1 MAVSVLDTVASQLE
15 TVLPEITDIYVN
27 SDQLYGKVKPTTKA
41 ERISRYLLRWALRR
55 WGGGNFQKVS
65 GDAGTGG
72 SLGAGTAQKHMYL
85 LSGYF
90 YSSIIFRLTE
100 EQIETSDRSVVENLL
115 ANQQAIGIVSQQ
127 HYDDVT
133 FHTNGNGILTNSSS
147 ATNGTT
153 TLTFAAATDTLG
165 VNLLFEGMTV
175 GVWDSTGATERAAAT
190 AAPIVI
196 ISIDHE
202 AKVVT
207 FDQTVTG
214 LTQGDIISLRNM
226 AVYGPSS
233 LTSFASTYPGTQGST
248 SATGGIGGDSFRHG
262 FKYFTDTTSSNYFF
276 GQLKSA
282 IPQLNPVRVNAS
294 NDQLQWE
301 HGLRLVAKIKQKR
314 PDKEMWK
321 NITGIAHGT
330 QKARVFEMG
339 MAISQKFIGTEFG
352 QSVDLVPSNQA
363 NSDEFNFAGIRHIES
378 TRQDR
383 GTIDYVNFN
392 LLGRAEA
399 QPLQPFGR
407 GGVTLHQGRGS
418 DGTLQTYVEWAY
430 TIAYDN
436 IATENGA
443 FGRIDSLSGP
453 SSDWDA

>member
-15 TVLPEITDIYVN
+15 TVLPEITDIYAN
-27 SDQLYGKVKPTTKA
+27 SDQLYGKVKPTNKV
-41 ERISRYLLRWALRR
+41 EKISRYLLRWALRR

-72 SLGAGTAQKHMYL
+72 SLGVGTAQKQMFL

-100 EQIETSDRSVVENLL
+100 EQVETSDRSVVENLL

-127 HYDDVT
+127 LYDDVT
-133 FHTNGNGILTNSSS
+133 FHQTGTGILTNASS

-153 TLTFAAATDTLG
+153 TLTFAGTTDTLG
-165 VNLLFEGMTV
+165 VNMLFEGMTV
-175 GVWDSTGATERAAAT
+175 GVWDATGATERAAAT
-190 AAPIVI
+190 SAPIVI
-196 ISIDHE
+196 IAIDYE
-202 AKVVT
+202 ARTVT
-207 FDQTVTG
+207 FDQSVTT
-214 LTQGDIISLRNM
+214 LTSTDIITLRNM
-226 AVYGPSS
+226 AIYGPST
-233 LTSFASTYPGTQGST
+233 LVAFASTYPGTQGST

-262 FKYFTDTTSSNYFF
+262 FPYFTDITSSNYFF

-282 IPQLNPVRVNAS
+282 VPQLNPVRVNAS
-294 NDQLQWE
+294 GDQLQWE

-339 MAISQKFIGTEFG
+339 MSISQKFVDSEFG
-352 QSVDLVPSNQA
+352 KSIDLVPSNQA
-363 NSDEFNFAGIRHIES
+363 GSEDFNFAGMRVIES

-383 GTIDYVNFN
+383 GRIDFINFDM
-392 LLGRAEA
+392 LGRAEA
-399 QPLQPFGR
+399 QSLQPFGR
-407 GGVTLHQGRGS
+407 GGVTMHQGRGT
-418 DGTLQTYVEWAY
+418 DGTLQTYFEWAY

-436 IATENGA
+436 IAMEAGS
-443 FGRIDSLSGP
+443 FGRIDSLAGP

>member
-1 MAVSVLDTVASQLE
+1 MAASVLDVVASQLE

-27 SDQLYGKVKPTTKA
+27 SDQLYGKVKPTSKA

-65 GDAGTGG
+65 GDGGTGG
-72 SLGAGTAQKHMYL
+72 SLGVGTAQKQMYL
-85 LSGYF
+85 LAGYF
-90 YSSIIFRLTE
+90 YSSIIFRLTQE
-100 EQIETSDRSVVENLL
+100 MIETSDRSVVENLL
-115 ANQQAIGIVSQQ
+115 ANQQAIGVVAQQ
-127 HYDDVT
+127 HYDDVA
-133 FHTNGNGILTNSSS
+133 FHGKGDGILTNSSS

-153 TLTFAAATDTLG
+153 TLTFAASTDTLG
-165 VNLLFEGMTV
+165 VNQLFEGMTV
-175 GVWDSTGATERAAAT
+175 GVWDSTGATERVAAT
-190 AAPIVI
+190 SAPII
-196 ISIDHE
+196 IIAIDME
-202 AKVVT
+202 ARTVT

-214 LTQGDIISLRNM
+214 LTSGDIISFRNM
-226 AVYGPSS
+226 AIYGPAA
-233 LTSFASTYPGTQGST
+233 LTSFASTYPGTQGSS

-262 FKYFTDTTSSNYFF
+262 YKYFTDITSSNYFF

-282 IPQLNPVRVNAS
+282 VPQLNPVRVNAS
-294 NDQLQWE
+294 SDQLQWE

-339 MAISQKFIGTEFG
+339 MSISQKFVDTEFG
-352 QSVDLVPSNQA
+352 KSLDLVPSNQA
-363 NSDEFNFAGIRHIES
+363 GADDFNFAGIRHVES

-383 GTIDYVNFN
+383 GTIDYVNFQ

-399 QPLQPFGR
+399 QPLQPFGF
-407 GGVTLHQGRGS
+407 GGVTMHPGRGT
-418 DGTLQTYVEWAY
+418 DGSLQTYVEWAY

-436 IATENGA
+436 IATEAGC
-443 FGRIDSLSGP
+443 FGRIDNLAGP
-453 SSDWDA
+453 STDWDA

>member
-27 SDQLYGKVKPTTKA
+27 SDQLYGKVKPTNRVEK
-41 ERISRYLLRWALRR
+41 ISRYLLRWALRR

-65 GDAGTGG
+65 GDGGTGG
-72 SLGAGTAQKHMYL
+72 SLGTGTAQKHMYL

-100 EQIETSDRSVVENLL
+100 EQIETADKSVVENLL
-115 ANQQAIGIVSQQ
+115 ANQQAIGIVAQQ
-127 HYDDVT
+127 QYDDVT
-133 FHTNGNGILTNSSS
+133 FHQTGTGILTNSSS
-147 ATNGTT
+147 ASNGTT
-153 TLTFAAATDTLG
+153 TLTFAGATDTLG

-175 GVWDSTGATERAAAT
+175 GVWDTTGATERAAAT

-196 ISIDHE
+196 IAIDHE
-202 AKVVT
+202 SKVVT
-207 FDQTVTG
+207 FDQSVTT
-214 LTQGDIISLRNM
+214 LTSTDIITLRNM
-226 AVYGPSS
+226 AIYGPAA

-262 FKYFTDTTSSNYFF
+262 FPYFTDITSSNYFF
-276 GQLKSA
+276 GQLKSSV
-282 IPQLNPVRVNAS
+282 PQLNPVRVNAS

-339 MAISQKFIGTEFG
+339 MAISQKLVGTDFG
-352 QSVDLVPSNQA
+352 GSVDLVPSNQ
-363 NSDEFNFAGIRHIES
+363 SGEESFNFAGIKHLES

-383 GTIDYVNFN
+383 GRIDYVNFD

-399 QPLQPFGR
+399 QSLQPFGR
-407 GGVTLHQGRGS
+407 GGLTMHQGRGT

-436 IATENGA
+436 IAMESGA
-443 FGRIDSLSGP
+443 FGRIDSLAGP

>member
-15 TVLPEITDIYVN
+15 TVLPEITDIYAN
-27 SDQLYGKVKPTTKA
+27 SDQLYGKVKTTNKV
-41 ERISRYLLRWALRR
+41 EKISRYLLRWALRR

-65 GDAGTGG
+65 GDGGTGG
-72 SLGAGTAQKHMYL
+72 SLGVGTAQKHMFL

-100 EQIETSDRSVVENLL
+100 EQIETADRSVVENLL

-127 HYDDVT
+127 QYDDVT
-133 FHTNGNGILTNSSS
+133 FHQTGTGILTGSSS
-147 ATNGTT
+147 ATNSTT
-153 TLTFAAATDTLG
+153 TLTFAATTDTLG

-175 GVWDSTGATERAAAT
+175 GVWDVTGATERAAAT

-196 ISIDHE
+196 IAIDYE
-202 AKVVT
+202 ARTVT

-214 LTQGDIISLRNM
+214 LTSGDIISLRNM
-226 AVYGPSS
+226 AIYGPAA

-262 FKYFTDTTSSNYFF
+262 FPYFTDITSSNYFF

-282 IPQLNPVRVNAS
+282 VPQLNPVRVNAS
-294 NDQLQWE
+294 GDQLQWE
-301 HGLRLVAKIKQKR
+301 HGLRMVAKIKQKR

-339 MAISQKFIGTEFG
+339 MAISQKFVGTEFG
-352 QSVDLVPSNQA
+352 SAVDLVPSGQA
-363 NSDEFNFAGIRHIES
+363 SSEDFNFAGMKVMES

-383 GTIDYVNFN
+383 GRIDFINFD

-399 QPLQPFGR
+399 QALMPFGR
-407 GGVTLHQGRGS
+407 GGLTMHQGRGT

-436 IATENGA
+436 IAMEAGS
-443 FGRIDSLSGP
+443 FGRIDNLAGP
-453 SSDWDA
+453 SADWDA